1 MKTLSFV
8 TLSARHRTQAKHFLT
23 FHLPALLCNRY
34 GFALAK
40 TMTDFR
46 TGESAPGMTDLMK
59 AISESDIAA
68 LAAYL
73 PGVQQ

>member
-1 MKTLSFV
+1 MKTFSFV
-8 TLSARHRTQAKHFLT
+8 TLAARHRTQAKHFLI

-40 TMTDFR
+40 TMTNFR
-46 TGESAPGMTDLMK
+46 SGESAPGMTDLMK

-73 PGVQQ
+73 AGV